1 MTTTTI
7 LSEKRGD
14 LGRRRGETLIEIMAS
29 IMVLCI
35 GLVGVLAAIPF
46 GGFRMS
52 QMSEADNSAA
62 VGRNAVR
69 MMKVNGWGNPKSWIV
84 NNPFAADPSVTYQTV
99 INPVVTSRNLLSHV
113 FDTDGKTH
121 LDSVLDLTYPFV
133 LDPLGAQTYQP
144 YASAFT
150 PGGGYNLPLL
160 HVCPL
165 PQDDGGKY
173 FAPGP
178 RLISW
183 YEHNFYQQ
191 DDLIAGYYE
200 TEDDTEF
207 RPRVETESKEFLDGN
222 SSAVPSFSGR
232 YSWMAFVSP
241 RSSSSVID
249 RCEVSSMTSVDF
261 DTVVFRD
268 RIIGDEKAFAAQ
280 VTGSGYQGGVV
291 TIHLSSCRDS
301 DNNVANSP
309 EDYARVRE
317 QLLQTRYI
325 LLAGPD
331 DYPKAVSFD
340 KDKAVRPT
348 KACWYKIANFA
359 NVDNETIRLT
369 LIGPN
374 TPIGWTFEGA
384 RITAVFYPG
393 VIGVYSGSAAF

>member
-69 MMKVNGWGNPKSWIV
+69 MMKVNGWGNPNSWLIKNITNGSYISA
-84 NNPFAADPSVTYQTV
+84 NNPLGSGSLLY
-99 INPVVTSRNLLSHV
+99 RNNDVDYLN
-113 FDTDGKTH
+113 
-121 LDSVLDLTYPFV
+121 LTYPFV
-133 LDPLGAQTYQP
+133 IDPLGATDATEYMP
-144 YASAFT
+144 HASAFT
-150 PGGGYNLPLL
+150 PVSRDGVGYSVAFA
-160 HVCPL
+160 HVSPL
-165 PQDDGGKY
+165 PQDGNGEY
-173 FAPGP
+173 ETYPVS
-178 RLISW
+178 RLINW
-183 YEHNFYQQ
+183 YEHIFYQQ
-191 DDLIAGYYE
+191 DDLIVGYYE
-200 TEDDTEF
+200 SEDETEF
-207 RPRVETESKEFLDGN
+207 RPRVETEDKVYLDTN
-222 SSAVPSFSGR
+222 SASIPSFSGR
-232 YSWMAFVSP
+232 YSWMSFIYP
-241 RSSSSVID
+241 KSSSSTID
-249 RCEVSSMTSVDF
+249 ACDFSSINSVDF

-291 TIHLSSCRDS
+291 TIDLASCRDS

-331 DYPKAVSFD
+331 DYPKADSFD
-340 KDKAVRPT
+340 NAVYPT

-374 TPIGWTFEGA
+374 TPSGWTFEGA